1 MEKKTVLYQRVISGV
16 LGGGLYIFLAW
27 QGGLW
32 LGLALGLL
40 FLLALYEFWRLNLAH
55 GQRLHLFPP
64 AVAGLFLLGWTTLGS
79 RATAKTEALHG
90 LEAVFPVAVLFCLLA
105 TVIAELIPGRC
116 KGANAAAGLSVFA
129 LVYTA
134 FPPAYMILLR
144 GLPDGE
150 GLYYFFLLTAAIW
163 ANDTAAYF
171 FGSAYGRHRLAPS
184 ISPQKT
190 YEGAAAG
197 LCGSLLAG
205 TALAAAFGKNP
216 WTSLLLSALIGLC
229 GQAGDLFESML
240 KRDLGVK
247 DSGQFLP
254 GHGGVLDRFDSLFF
268 AAPVLYYLV
277 TYLLPR

>member
-16 LGGGLYIFLAW
+16 LGGGLYIFLGW
-27 QGGLW
+27 QGGIW
-32 LGLALGLL
+32 LGLGLGFL
-40 FLLALYEFWRLNLAH
+40 FLLALYEFWRLNLTH

-64 AVAGLFLLGWTTLGS
+64 AVAGLVLIGWTTLGS
-79 RATAKTEALHG
+79 NGASVTALHHLEPVFPAVLLLCFLATAVTE
-90 LEAVFPVAVLFCLLA
+90 LA
-105 TVIAELIPGRC
+105 QGQC
-116 KGANAAAGLSVFA
+116 KGVNVAAGLSVFA

-144 GLPDGE
+144 GLPEGE
-150 GLYYFFLLTAAIW
+150 GIYYFFLLTAAIW
-163 ANDTAAYF
+163 AGDTAAYF
-171 FGSAYGRHRLAPS
+171 FGSAFGRHRLAPS
-184 ISPQKT
+184 ISPRKT

-205 TALAAAFGKNP
+205 AALAAAFGKNP
-216 WTSLLLSALIGLC
+216 WTSFLLSALIGLC

-268 AAPVLYYLV
+268 AAPVLYYLAA
-277 TYLLPR
+277 YLLPR